1 VAPQI
6 AELHCNEAHLHNKRK
21 NVQPFVTWRTNFIFA
36 PEFHLTLTL
45 VRIGCI
51 SAGYIGFA

>member
-1 VAPQI
+1 VPI
-6 AELHCNEAHLHNKRK
+6 ISPTHNSEARLHNNRK
-21 NVQPFVTWRTNFIFA
+21 NVQPFISWRTNFIFV

-51 SAGYIGFA
+51 SAGYISFG